1 MAPENQR
8 TLVIIPGDG
17 IGPEIIDQA
26 SRIVDWFDANC
37 SMGLDIVHR
46 QLGVNVYKEHGTLLR
61 DETLADIKAAD
72 ATLFGAIG
80 GDGYD
85 EIPRAIKIN
94 SGLLSVRGRLGMFA
108 NLRPVIAFD
117 ALNNVS
123 PLKPDVIRGVDMI
136 ILRELNGGL
145 YFGEPR
151 GIEDIGNGERRG
163 VNTMVYTT
171 SEIRRVARV
180 GFELAR
186 ERRGRLTS
194 VDKANALEVGELWR
208 EEVVKMGAEEFPDI
222 ELNHLYVD
230 AAMMEVVRDPRQFDV
245 VVTENTFGDIM
256 SDCAAVIAG
265 SLGMLPSA
273 SLGAPNE
280 DGRRHAFYE
289 PIHDCAPDIAGK
301 GIANPLATILS
312 FAMAMRYSFD
322 CPQNAAL
329 LELAV
334 ANTLAAGI
342 RTVDIAGDVTSAV
355 STVEMGD
362 AVLAELDRLGGS

>member
-1 MAPENQR
+1 MAHENQR
-8 TLVIIPGDG
+8 SLLIIPGDG

-26 SRIVDWFDANC
+26 SRIVEWFDVNR
-37 SMGLDIVHR
+37 SMGLDITHR
-46 QLGVNVYKEHGTLLR
+46 QLGVNVYKRHGTLLQ
-61 DETLADIKAAD
+61 DETLEAIKSAD

-85 EIPRAIKIN
+85 EIPRDIKIG
-94 SGLLSVRGRLGMFA
+94 SGLLSVRRKLGMFA
-108 NLRPVIAFD
+108 NLRPVVAFEALSD
-117 ALNNVS
+117 AS
-123 PLKPDVIRGVDMI
+123 SLKPEVVRGVDMI

-151 GIEDIGNGERRG
+151 GIEDLGDGERRG

-186 ERRGRLTS
+186 ERRGRVTS

-208 EEVVKMGAEEFPDI
+208 EEVTKMGAEEFPDI

-230 AAMMEVVRDPRQFDV
+230 AAMMELVRDPRQFDV

-256 SDCAAVIAG
+256 SDCAAAISG

-273 SLGAPNE
+273 SLGAPNA

-289 PIHDCAPDIAGK
+289 PIHGCAPDIAGQ

-312 FAMAMRYSFD
+312 FALAMRYSFD
-322 CPQNAAL
+322 RPEDAAMLETAVGNA
-329 LELAV
+329 
-334 ANTLAAGI
+334 LAAGV
-342 RTVDIAGDVTSAV
+342 RTPDIVGDASSSV
-355 STVEMGD
+355 STAGMGD
-362 AVLAELDRLGGS
+362 AVLAELDRLGGR